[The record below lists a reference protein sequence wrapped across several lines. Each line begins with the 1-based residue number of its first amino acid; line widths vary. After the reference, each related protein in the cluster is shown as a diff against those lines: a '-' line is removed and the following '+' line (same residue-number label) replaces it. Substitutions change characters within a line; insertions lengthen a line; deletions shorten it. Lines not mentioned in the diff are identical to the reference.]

1 MGKTLLA
8 AVLGVA
14 LVAGCSAA
22 PTSAAPPSTTTTTT
36 TVSAT
41 PADPGPLRDLEKQHG
56 IRLGVYALNVD
67 TGQTLSYRD
76 GEPFAMMS
84 VFKAYLVAALLHE
97 HPLSTGFFDK
107 RITYTEA
114 DLVMNSPVTSARVA
128 TGMTVAELSEA
139 TITVSDNTAANLLL
153 KELGGPASLTAF
165 ARNIGDTKTR
175 LDRYEPEMSA
185 AVPGDVRDT
194 TTPTAIGE
202 AFKSLVLGDVLPA
215 PEKEQLTAWLLAN
228 RTGGERIRAGVP
240 KDWKTADK
248 TGSGYYGS
256 ANDVAITWTPDGTP
270 LVIAIMTTKEV
281 EGADYDSA
289 PIAAAAEVAAESLT

>member
-22 PTSAAPPSTTTTTT
+22 PTPATPPRGTTTASTT
-36 TVSAT
+36 VV
-41 PADPGPLRDLEKQHG
+41 PADPDPLRDLEKLYG
-56 IRLGVYALNVD
+56 VRMGVYALNVE

-76 GEPFAMMS
+76 DEPFAMMS
-84 VFKAYLVAALLHE
+84 VFKGYLVAALLQE
-97 HPLSTGFFDK
+97 HPLSTGYFDK
-107 RITYTEA
+107 LVTYTEA
-114 DLVMNSPVTSARVA
+114 DLVMNSPATSAKVA
-128 TGMTVAELSEA
+128 TGMTIAELSEA

-175 LDRYEPEMSA
+175 LDRFEPEMSA
-185 AVPGDVRDT
+185 AVPGDNRDT
-194 TTPTAIGE
+194 TTPAAIGE
-202 AFKSLVLGDVLPA
+202 AYKSLVLGDVLPA
-215 PEKEQLTAWLLAN
+215 PEKQRLTDWLLAN

-248 TGSGYYGS
+248 TGSGGYGS

-281 EGADYDSA
+281 DGAEYDSV
-289 PIAAAAEVAAESLT
+289 PVAAAARVAAESLT